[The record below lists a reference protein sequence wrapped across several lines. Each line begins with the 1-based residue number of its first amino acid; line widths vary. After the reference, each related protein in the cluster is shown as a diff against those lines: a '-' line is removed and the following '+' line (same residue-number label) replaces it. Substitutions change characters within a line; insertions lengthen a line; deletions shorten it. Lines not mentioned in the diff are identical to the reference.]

1 MLILIGS
8 KILTKFLQPSQLFE
22 DFKLISEK
30 FIKLL
35 QQHPSNLVSC
45 AFSVYREFFF
55 EVCLNKG
62 QMYFALCWD
71 AFLGLTSNVHKVYKI
86 YMLLQ
91 ELNESLPYSLKCSLV
106 PFRLNFE

>member
-1 MLILIGS
+1 MKVQVFCGHSVDIIDRTLLKGKDMKS
-8 KILTKFLQPSQLFE
+8 
-22 DFKLISEK
+22 FKSEK

-62 QMYFALCWD
+62 QMYFALSWD

-91 ELNESLPYSLKCSLV
+91 ELNETLP
-106 PFRLNFE
+106 